1 MGRGAQFAAGLV
13 AALCVLI
20 VTIACP
26 GVAVAAAC
34 TDTWIGP
41 EAGEWTEAES
51 WSAAHVPT
59 EEDVACIPKSHR
71 VTVGSGAQRAEM
83 LQGSGEL
90 VITEASL
97 VLVGVGE
104 PSNIGTMRL
113 KEGGEFGGTGEIFV
127 TDQLI
132 GLGGL
137 MKGEGFTK
145 IGAEATGEVV
155 GGEFGGQP
163 GLRVTQKRVLGVHGS
178 MGVGGEEG
186 ELRVIEGALLTVD
199 GSFKVHGSTGKVS
212 LRDSA
217 DLANSGVFQIEGPEA
232 RLAARENSTVFN
244 YENLTVAGKV
254 DGLNVTGTANVVN
267 EGQLTIAGTEG
278 EARIDSTKLENSGEV
293 NIAEPAGKL
302 VVTEGALI
310 ENEGF
315 IRVNSEAA
323 GSGLVVGSYLF
334 ASHLVN
340 SGTVVKT
347 QGIGVSVV
355 EVPIDNES
363 VVETQTG
370 ILMLSGGGSS
380 GQEAPSEWVAQSENL
395 YTAETK
401 LAFALDNFSLG
412 DEATVSGEAQ
422 ILSGGSV
429 TVDAV
434 DGEEGSFWLYDGN
447 LHIGKGGASLGELGV
462 AGGFASLAAGAEL
475 SSEYLEITTAYLE
488 GAGVESVEEP
498 AEVLLATGSRAE
510 VETLVQ
516 EQGTAQMGDGAT
528 FDGDAFIEAGAFTA
542 GDQTTVEGSMV
553 WVEEGGTFEAGAET
567 QFLAEEPFN
576 SGGILTLGANSLVSG
591 AYFFQEEGST
601 NFGDGSTI
609 TEPEML
615 FIEEG
620 SMVFGEGTSI
630 TLGEYFFQQGGETTF
645 GPGVALSA
653 DEMAFFE
660 EGPVAI
666 EAGAEIQAENV
677 HFEQSDVGIAAG
689 AEVQAGYVELWGGEI
704 TGAGS
709 IVTDTVD
716 WWHTVLALTGTT
728 EVLKAGKLGYSTS
741 CGKTC
746 EKIPHYATLRNGEL
760 ILRGSFSTTVSTLG
774 MSDGAKLVSNG
785 TFDASSE
792 ENKWGAEIQ
801 VAPESTSE
809 PIIVNR
815 GSFEKQTGSG
825 TTFVDVPFKNLGQVG
840 QREGTLSILRPIG
853 LPASDKFGIPCPC
866 ADPVEAA
873 TGAFYESQTD
883 FAIGGL
889 GLGLSLTRTYN
900 AYAASMLGPFGY
912 GWSASFGDRLR
923 FEEEGA
929 KVTVER
935 ADGSTV
941 PFSRDEEGTFEPPE
955 WSKDTLTG
963 SAETGYVYTSANQV
977 QRHFGASGALQSVV
991 DRNGNAT
998 TLAYTEG
1005 GLLESIEDPAGRK
1018 IVLSYNGEGLVET
1031 AEDPMGHLV
1040 HYAYEGKQLTSVTLP
1055 GEGSPSWQ
1063 FEYDPSHLMTTM
1075 IDGRGGKTTN
1085 EYDEQGR
1092 IISQTDPAK
1101 RTTSFEYDGFHTRMT
1116 NEATGALTDFWFDS
1130 NNQPTSVT
1138 RGFGTEAP
1146 TTDRFFYDEAGHN
1159 LARTDGNGHTTTF
1172 TYNAAGDRTSA
1183 TDPLEHKT
1191 EWEYNGTHDVIS
1203 ETTPRGETTTIV
1215 RDAKGNPETVSRPAP
1230 GEATQTTSFAYD
1242 GLGQLESITDPL
1254 ERTWSFGYDANG
1266 NIEAEAD
1273 PEGNTRTWA
1282 YDENSQVTAIVSPRG
1297 NEEGAEPAEFTTAI
1311 ERDAQGRPEKVIDPL
1326 GGEAAFAYDGN
1337 GNLKA
1342 EADANG
1348 HTTEFIY
1355 NAADEP
1361 IETKK
1366 PNGAVLKTEYDGAG
1380 EVVAQIDGN
1389 GKTTTYVRNELE
1401 QAVEIIDPLN
1411 RKTVQAFDPAGNV
1424 ETVVDPME
1432 RVTGY
1437 SYDPAGRL
1445 EAIGYSEEA
1454 TPSVD
1459 FDYDEDSNLTRMVDG
1474 SGESTFVYDQLGR
1487 LEKATNGHGDT
1498 VAYEYNLADEQEKIV
1513 YPNGKAVDRAFDG
1526 SGRLESVTDWLE
1538 GTTSFKYDADS
1549 NLESIHYPAPSGNV
1563 DEFAYDDAG
1572 RMRSVDFKKGAESLA
1587 SIEYERDPLGQVE
1600 AMVAAGLPG
1609 PEEEAYEYDENE
1621 RLLKAGAEAFEYD
1634 NADNPIKIPG
1644 STNSFDPASQLE
1656 TGTGVAYEYNPMGER
1671 TKATPSAGPA
1681 TSYAYDQAANL
1692 TSVKRAAEGETPGID
1707 TSYAFDGA
1715 GLLVARTSGS
1725 TRYFTWDTSAP
1736 LPRLLDDDVNSYIYG
1751 PNGLPITQINAEE
1764 EPTYLHSDQL
1774 ASTRL
1779 LTDESGKAAASFTY
1793 TAYGQLAA
1801 ETGTGESP
1809 LGYAGQYSD
1818 RNTGLQYLRARFY
1831 DPATAQFLSVDPLRA
1846 QTHMPYGYTDVD
1858 PINGSDPS
1866 GLIGLGDVGNFFK
1879 GTAESLNPIK
1889 YYKEEIE
1896 CIEEGCNYWE
1906 SVFKGSQ
1913 GAVTAACDVTGLGA
1927 LGKGLL
1933 GRGGSL
1939 VAKEAAGAIAGS
1951 TGRTE
1956 AASLAEQLAMQAARS
1971 DPAAGRVLAVTMS
1984 DSRWPA
1990 TEGWV
1995 KMAQNVNG
2003 VEIHYVFNTRTGLA
2017 TDFKFVP

>member
-26 GVAVAAAC
+26 GVAVAAEC

-90 VITEASL
+90 VITESSL
-97 VLVGVGE
+97 VLVGVAE

-127 TDQLI
+127 TDQLV

-232 RLAARENSTVFN
+232 RLAAREKSTVFN

-254 DGLNVTGTANVVN
+254 DGLNVTGTAKVVN
-267 EGQLTIAGTEG
+267 EGQLTIAGAEG

-347 QGIGVSVV
+347 QGTGVSVI

-363 VVETQTG
+363 LVETQTG

-380 GQEAPSEWVAQSENL
+380 GQEGPSQWVAQSENL
-395 YTAETK
+395 YAAETK
-401 LAFALDNFSLG
+401 LVLALDNFSLG
-412 DEATVSGEAQ
+412 DEASIAGEVE
-422 ILSGGSV
+422 ILSGGAV
-429 TVDAV
+429 TADGVDA
-434 DGEEGSFWLYDGN
+434 EEGSIWLYGGK
-447 LHIGKGGASLGELGV
+447 LHLLNKAPKTFGELGV
-462 AGGFASLAAGAEL
+462 AGGTAFIDSGSELAAEFI
-475 SSEYLEITTAYLE
+475 EVTDDYLEYS
-488 GAGVESVEEP
+488 GVEKLEEP
-498 AEVLLATGSRAE
+498 AEVTFGPESQVESEFFYQSLGAVQLGSKGTFSGELDNEGGSFSAGDETSFAGAFFYVEDSFVAGESTQFLFEEQFADGVFELGSNSIVEGEYFWQESGSAKFGSSTTLNTGILWLSEGTSEFGNDSSIELSEFYLQEEGESNFGAGTSMHADEYAEFQTGDAAFAAGSSLDADETRFILATGSFDSDSE
-510 VETLVQ
+510 VVADRIEFWAG
-516 EQGTAQMGDGAT
+516 EIANQG
-528 FDGDAFIEAGAFTA
+528 
-542 GDQTTVEGSMV
+542 
-553 WVEEGGTFEAGAET
+553 
-567 QFLAEEPFN
+567 
-576 SGGILTLGANSLVSG
+576 
-591 AYFFQEEGST
+591 
-601 NFGDGSTI
+601 
-609 TEPEML
+609 
-615 FIEEG
+615 
-620 SMVFGEGTSI
+620 
-630 TLGEYFFQQGGETTF
+630 
-645 GPGVALSA
+645 
-653 DEMAFFE
+653 
-660 EGPVAI
+660 AI
-666 EAGAEIQAENV
+666 EAGEI
-677 HFEQSDVGIAAG
+677 
-689 AEVQAGYVELWGGEI
+689 
-704 TGAGS
+704 
-709 IVTDTVD
+709 D
-716 WWHTVLALTGTT
+716 WWSTLLSGKGTT
-728 EVLKAGKLGYSTS
+728 EALDGGQLHHSNV
-741 CGKTC
+741 CGSPC
-746 EKIPHYATLRNGEL
+746 EFAPNYATIREQEL
-760 ILRGSFSTTVSTLG
+760 FLHGYFTIDTNTLG
-774 MSDGAKLVSNG
+774 MSDGAKLVNYG
-785 TFDASSE
+785 TFDARSE
-792 ENKWGAEIQ
+792 KAKWGSEIQ
-801 VAPESTSE
+801 IAPESALN

-840 QREGTLSILRPIG
+840 QREGVLSILRPIG

-889 GLGLSLTRTYN
+889 GLGLNLTRTYN
-900 AYAASMLGPFGY
+900 AYAASTLGPFGY

-935 ADGSTV
+935 ADGSAV
-941 PFSRDEEGTFEPPE
+941 PFSRDEEGAFEPPE

-963 SAETGYVYTSANQV
+963 STETGYVYTSANQIE
-977 QRHFGASGALQSVV
+977 RHFDATGALQSIV

-1040 HYAYEGKQLTSVTLP
+1040 HYAYEGKELTGVTLP
-1055 GEGSPSWQ
+1055 GEGSPRWQ

-1101 RTTSFEYDGFHTRMT
+1101 RTTSFEYDGFHTQMT
-1116 NEATGALTDFWFDS
+1116 NEATGAVTDFWFDS

-1138 RGFGTEAP
+1138 NGYGTEDA
-1146 TTDRFFYDEAGHN
+1146 TTDHFSYDEAGHN
-1159 LARTDGNGHTTTF
+1159 LTRTDGNGHTTTF
-1172 TYNAAGDRTSA
+1172 TYNAAGDRTSV

-1215 RDAKGNPETVSRPAP
+1215 RDANGNPESVSRPAP
-1230 GEATQTTSFAYD
+1230 GEVTQTTSFAYD

-1266 NIEAEAD
+1266 NLEAEAD
-1273 PEGNTRTWA
+1273 PEGNIRSWG

-1326 GGEAAFAYDGN
+1326 GGETEFAYDGN

-1342 EADANG
+1342 ETDANG
-1348 HTTEFIY
+1348 HTTEFLY

-1361 IETKK
+1361 VETKK

-1380 EVVAQIDGN
+1380 EVVAQVDGN

-1437 SYDPAGRL
+1437 TYDPADRL

-1454 TPSVD
+1454 TPSVG
-1459 FDYDEDSNLTRMVDG
+1459 FDYDEDGNLTRMIDG
-1474 SGESTFVYDQLGR
+1474 TGESTFVYDQLGR
-1487 LEKATNGHGDT
+1487 LEEATNGHGDT

-1538 GTTSFKYDADS
+1538 RTTSFEYDPDS
-1549 NLESIHYPAPSGNV
+1549 NLEAIHYPAPSGNV
-1563 DEFAYDDAG
+1563 DQFAYDRAG
-1572 RMRSVDFKKGAESLA
+1572 RMLSVDFKKGTESLA
-1587 SIEYERDPLGQVE
+1587 SIEYDRDPLGQVE

-1609 PEEEAYEYDENE
+1609 PEEEAYEYDKNE
-1621 RLLKAGAEAFEYD
+1621 RLIKAGAEAFEYD
-1634 NADNPIKIPG
+1634 NADNPIKTPG
-1644 STNSFDPASQLE
+1644 STNAFDPANQLE
-1656 TGTGVAYEYNPMGER
+1656 TGTGVAYEYDPMGDR
-1671 TKATPSAGPA
+1671 VKTTPSVGPA
-1681 TSYAYDQAANL
+1681 THYAYDQAGSL
-1692 TSVKRAAEGETPGID
+1692 TSVKRAAEGESHAIN
-1707 TSYAFDGA
+1707 TSYSFDGS
-1715 GLLVARTSGS
+1715 GLLAGRTSGPS
-1725 TRYFTWDTSAP
+1725 TGHFVWDRSAALP
-1736 LPRLLDDDVNSYIYG
+1736 LLLDDETNSYLYG
-1751 PNGLPITQINAEE
+1751 PGGIPIVQIDAEE
-1764 EPTYLHSDQL
+1764 EPTYLHHDQL
-1774 ASTRL
+1774 GNTRL
-1779 LTDESGKAAASFTY
+1779 LTNKAGEAAATFTY
-1793 TAYGQLAA
+1793 SAYGQLAA
-1801 ETGTGESP
+1801 KTGTATTP
-1809 LGYAGQYSD
+1809 LGYAGQYTD
-1818 RNTGLQYLRARFY
+1818 PDTGLQYLRARFY
-1831 DPATAQFLSVDPLRA
+1831 DPVTAQFLTSDPIRSLTREPYSYASTNPMRNVDRSGLEVETEEIDCWFCLRFPSERDYEEAGNEVSDVWHDIFGSSLDQWIDAEVDRLHRIEEKLDEEHDECPVERNWRQDKKVTDQELEEAGLDAHELKDGAKGKDIYKDREGNLYVKPIGGRGEGDPL
-1846 QTHMPYGYTDVD
+1846 G
-1858 PINGSDPS
+1858 IN
-1866 GLIGLGDVGNFFK
+1866 
-1879 GTAESLNPIK
+1879 IK
-1889 YYKEEIE
+1889 Q
-1896 CIEEGCNYWE
+1896 
-1906 SVFKGSQ
+1906 V
-1913 GAVTAACDVTGLGA
+1913 
-1927 LGKGLL
+1927 
-1933 GRGGSL
+1933 R
-1939 VAKEAAGAIAGS
+1939 
-1951 TGRTE
+1951 
-1956 AASLAEQLAMQAARS
+1956 
-1971 DPAAGRVLAVTMS
+1971 
-1984 DSRWPA
+1984 
-1990 TEGWV
+1990 
-1995 KMAQNVNG
+1995 
-2003 VEIHYVFNTRTGLA
+2003 
-2017 TDFKFVP
+2017 